1 MIFGIFTDKAIGILL
16 LGLMGL
22 QGMFMMLS
30 PGSVRIQKPEG
41 GMTAWIYNIFNLF
54 FLLVLPPLVAC
65 GLIGLPDVFRWTH
78 WSLPRETEFFISRII
93 GVPVYIL
100 GCILI
105 YWSRV
110 VLGKSFRLGAVRPGR
125 EDRLVISGPFQYV
138 RHPMYTAVILMAI
151 GLSFIGNSWFI
162 LALALTFIVF
172 IVRVIPIEEAQ
183 LEAAYKDEYQDLRS
197 ITWRLLPW
205 IY

>member
-1 MIFGIFTDKAIGILL
+1 
-16 LGLMGL
+16 
-22 QGMFMMLS
+22 
-30 PGSVRIQKPEG
+30 
-41 GMTAWIYNIFNLF
+41 
-54 FLLVLPPLVAC
+54 
-65 GLIGLPDVFRWTH
+65 
-78 WSLPRETEFFISRII
+78 
-93 GVPVYIL
+93 VPVYIL

-110 VLGKSFRLGAVRPGR
+110 VLGRSFRLGAVRPGR
-125 EDRLVISGPFQYV
+125 EDSLVISSPFQYV
-138 RHPMYTAVILMAI
+138 RHPMYTAVMFMAI

-162 LALALTFIVF
+162 LALALMFIVF

-183 LEAAYKDEYQDLRS
+183 LEAAYKDEYQNLRS